1 MKDDMKDFAGIKIPP
16 GTSQRHKIKLV
27 ELADGSVIDIPLLL
41 IHGAHQGPTLYLGSA
56 IHGDE
61 VTCIEVLFRSL
72 AAVDPAK
79 LRGSVVCVPVQNPL
93 AFHADHRFA
102 INLFM
107 KSPLEHT
114 PADAWAC
121 MPGKADGN
129 FTQTLAHKLF
139 SVISS
144 CDYAIDVHTPTRGGR
159 YAPIALLPHSKL
171 GGPAEKAKEMA
182 TAFGSGYVIGDDS
195 SAYAADGVLCVEA
208 TRGRI
213 PAFTFE
219 IGEGGRLEPDVGAFG
234 GRCIANAM
242 KYLGMID
249 GAPEP
254 PETSYFMSRFVN
266 IRAKRGGLL
275 HTVAEL
281 GKPLKKG
288 DLVGRTFSIFGDVV
302 EEFTAPEDA
311 IFIRATTLSTVA
323 EGERVAALGVVA

>member
-1 MKDDMKDFAGIKIPP
+1 
-16 GTSQRHKIKLV
+16 
-27 ELADGSVIDIPLLL
+27 
-41 IHGAHQGPTLYLGSA
+41 
-56 IHGDE
+56 
-61 VTCIEVLFRSL
+61 
-72 AAVDPAK
+72 
-79 LRGSVVCVPVQNPL
+79 
-93 AFHADHRFA
+93 
-102 INLFM
+102 M

-139 SVISS
+139 SLIRS
-144 CDYAIDVHTPTRGGR
+144 CDFAIDVHTPTRGGR
-159 YAPIALLPHSKL
+159 YAPIALLPDSKL
-171 GGPAEKAKEMA
+171 GEPAEKAKEMA

-195 SAYAADGVLCVEA
+195 SAYAADEVLCVEA
-208 TRGRI
+208 TRCGI

-219 IGEGGRLEPDVGAFG
+219 IGEGGRLEPDVAVFG
-234 GRCIANAM
+234 GQCIANAM

-249 GAPEP
+249 GVPEP

-266 IRAKRGGLL
+266 VRAKRGGLL

-288 DLVGRTFSIFGDVV
+288 DLVARTVSIFGDVV

-311 IFIRATTLSTVA
+311 VFIRATTLSTVA